1 MKQKDT
7 ANVQWWQS
15 LTFRASA
22 LLLISLA
29 LVASLGYWVIN
40 RQGRPQMNLASENM
54 IERTGNEAV
63 NGILGTISRVDG
75 IARAAELLTGGM
87 PKDTQLYMNTYYP
100 MMNDSDHQIASGGIW
115 FEPYGFQQNA
125 ERKALFWIRN
135 NENVMQYDS
144 QYEDINKVPDPYYK
158 DAWYVPARYSNI
170 DTCLWSKSYI
180 DPASQVPML
189 TCTRPL
195 KIKDEFEGVITV
207 DLNLSSLQ
215 ELTKQWQT
223 ITGGYV
229 FLADLDNRFL
239 TFPDEKLVKKSS
251 GENIEEF
258 IYAEDLSKTQPLFV
272 PIANTLKSIN
282 DKLIEQARKIDNQFI
297 QTVSSKIT
305 SETNKISP
313 ADAQMIAAIMLNTRA
328 MNTQSDETYMV
339 DKITIENDFYLN
351 QPATAYF
358 FKIPYTYWKMVVV
371 KPISETNAL
380 ANSLSNTLIK
390 YMSVGLIATTIAGLL
405 LFYLL
410 FGVPL
415 SNTANAVRSL
425 TGMINDRRFD
435 DLQENKFSE
444 KNRSEIGVMGQAMNQ
459 LIDTLSDT
467 NQKLELEVSE
477 RTLAQQ
483 KAEQENE
490 QLNNS
495 VINILQAVNQL
506 SQRDLTAKA
515 PVTEDIIGTVADSI
529 NALTDE
535 TSRVLLGVTDIA
547 GQVADV
553 SGKVKSQAD
562 QVTQTA
568 EEERESVNRMVESLF
583 EATQTMNQVA
593 ALAEQSNLSAEEATE
608 VTDGALET
616 VTGTVREMD
625 SIRETI
631 AETEK
636 RIKRLG
642 ERSQEISSIVNLI
655 NTISERTHVLA
666 LNASMQAAV
675 AGEAGR
681 GFAVVAEEVQRLA
694 ESSRNAT
701 EQIGTLVNNIQVET
715 NETINTVNRTIAQV
729 VQGSDQAQKA
739 GEQMRRTQEI
749 TARLV
754 NQVRSI
760 ANASEQQKA
769 MSAQLLEAVQRI
781 GESTENTAQQI
792 VAQNQETD
800 TLLDASRRL
809 VESVSV
815 FKLPQTA

>member
-1 MKQKDT
+1 MNIRQIT
-7 ANVQWWQS
+7 YG
-15 LTFRASA
+15 LTA
-22 LLLISLA
+22 LLIVVLIA
-29 LVASLGYWVIN
+29 LGYEFFALQGAAKRLAATQQQQVQSYLLAYEL
-40 RQGRPQMNLASENM
+40 RQSSDDLTNMVRSYVATGNEQFEKQYNEILAIRNGQLERPDSYHRIYWDFLSGGVSAPRPGSGVKKPLHTLMEEAGFTEQELEQLAQSEANSNNLVNLETQAFNAMKGIFADASGQYTVTGEPDQAQALKLVYSPTYYAEKVKIM
-54 IERTGNEAV
+54 TPLDEFFRLMEERTGGQVAEAQA
-63 NGILGTISRVDG
+63 GQ
-75 IARAAELLTGGM
+75 AQA
-87 PKDTQLYMNTYYP
+87 
-100 MMNDSDHQIASGGIW
+100 
-115 FEPYGFQQNA
+115 QNI
-125 ERKALFWIRN
+125 F
-135 NENVMQYDS
+135 
-144 QYEDINKVPDPYYK
+144 
-158 DAWYVPARYSNI
+158 
-170 DTCLWSKSYI
+170 
-180 DPASQVPML
+180 
-189 TCTRPL
+189 
-195 KIKDEFEGVITV
+195 
-207 DLNLSSLQ
+207 
-215 ELTKQWQT
+215 
-223 ITGGYV
+223 
-229 FLADLDNRFL
+229 
-239 TFPDEKLVKKSS
+239 
-251 GENIEEF
+251 
-258 IYAEDLSKTQPLFV
+258 
-272 PIANTLKSIN
+272 
-282 DKLIEQARKIDNQFI
+282 
-297 QTVSSKIT
+297 
-305 SETNKISP
+305 
-313 ADAQMIAAIMLNTRA
+313 IMLLL
-328 MNTQSDETYMV
+328 V
-339 DKITIENDFYLN
+339 
-351 QPATAYF
+351 
-358 FKIPYTYWKMVVV
+358 
-371 KPISETNAL
+371 AL
-380 ANSLSNTLIK
+380 ALI
-390 YMSVGLIATTIAGLL
+390 GLL
-405 LFYLL
+405 IY
-410 FGVPL
+410 FGL
-415 SNTANAVRSL
+415 RQS
-425 TGMINDRRFD
+425 
-435 DLQENKFSE
+435 
-444 KNRSEIGVMGQAMNQ
+444 
-459 LIDTLSDT
+459 
-467 NQKLELEVSE
+467 KLELTE
-477 RTLAQQ
+477 RATAQK
-483 KAEQENE
+483 KAEDENE

-529 NALTDE
+529 NALADE

-553 SGKVKSQAD
+553 SGKVKVQAD

-568 EEERESVNRMVESLF
+568 EDERESVNRMVESLF

-701 EQIGTLVNNIQVET
+701 EQIGTLVSNIQVET
-715 NETINTVNRTIAQV
+715 NETINTVNKTIAQV

-749 TARLV
+749 TAQLV

-760 ANASEQQKA
+760 ANTSEQQKA

-800 TLLDASRRL
+800 TLLEASRRL

-815 FKLPQTA
+815 FKLPQAA

>member
-1 MKQKDT
+1 MNIRQIT
-7 ANVQWWQS
+7 YG
-15 LTFRASA
+15 LTA
-22 LLLISLA
+22 LLIVVLIA
-29 LVASLGYWVIN
+29 LGYEFFALQGAAKRLAATQQQQVQSYLLAYEL
-40 RQGRPQMNLASENM
+40 RQSSDDLTNMVRSYVATGNEQFEKQYNEILAIRNGQLERPDSYHRIYWDFLSGGVSAPRPGSGVKKPLHTLMEEAGFTEQELEQLAQSEANSNNLVNLETQAFNAMKGIFADASGQYTVTGEPDQAQALKLVYSPTYYAEKVKIM
-54 IERTGNEAV
+54 TPLDEFFRLMEERTGGQVAEAQAGQAQAQNIFIMLLLV
-63 NGILGTISRVDG
+63 ALAL
-75 IARAAELLTGGM
+75 IAAAITLVLIQSKRDLAQRAAA
-87 PKDTQLYMNTYYP
+87 Q
-100 MMNDSDHQIASGGIW
+100 
-115 FEPYGFQQNA
+115 
-125 ERKALFWIRN
+125 
-135 NENVMQYDS
+135 
-144 QYEDINKVPDPYYK
+144 
-158 DAWYVPARYSNI
+158 
-170 DTCLWSKSYI
+170 
-180 DPASQVPML
+180 
-189 TCTRPL
+189 
-195 KIKDEFEGVITV
+195 
-207 DLNLSSLQ
+207 
-215 ELTKQWQT
+215 
-223 ITGGYV
+223 
-229 FLADLDNRFL
+229 
-239 TFPDEKLVKKSS
+239 KK
-251 GENIEEF
+251 
-258 IYAEDLSKTQPLFV
+258 AED
-272 PIANTLKSIN
+272 
-282 DKLIEQARKIDNQFI
+282 
-297 QTVSSKIT
+297 
-305 SETNKISP
+305 
-313 ADAQMIAAIMLNTRA
+313 
-328 MNTQSDETYMV
+328 
-339 DKITIENDFYLN
+339 
-351 QPATAYF
+351 
-358 FKIPYTYWKMVVV
+358 
-371 KPISETNAL
+371 
-380 ANSLSNTLIK
+380 
-390 YMSVGLIATTIAGLL
+390 
-405 LFYLL
+405 
-410 FGVPL
+410 
-415 SNTANAVRSL
+415 
-425 TGMINDRRFD
+425 
-435 DLQENKFSE
+435 
-444 KNRSEIGVMGQAMNQ
+444 
-459 LIDTLSDT
+459 
-467 NQKLELEVSE
+467 
-477 RTLAQQ
+477 
-483 KAEQENE
+483 ENE

-529 NALTDE
+529 NALADE

-553 SGKVKSQAD
+553 SGKVKVQAD

-568 EEERESVNRMVESLF
+568 EDERESVNRMVESLF

-701 EQIGTLVNNIQVET
+701 EQIGTLVSNIQVET
-715 NETINTVNRTIAQV
+715 NETINTVNKTIAQV

-749 TARLV
+749 TAQLV

-760 ANASEQQKA
+760 ANTSEQQKA

-800 TLLDASRRL
+800 TLLEASRRL

-815 FKLPQTA
+815 FKLPQAA

>member
-1 MKQKDT
+1 MNIRQIT
-7 ANVQWWQS
+7 YG
-15 LTFRASA
+15 LTA
-22 LLLISLA
+22 LLIVVLIA
-29 LVASLGYWVIN
+29 LGYEFFALQGAAKRLAATQQQQVQSYLLAYEL
-40 RQGRPQMNLASENM
+40 RQSSDDLTNMVRSYVATGNEQFEKQYNEILAIRNGQLERPDSYHRIYWDFLSGGVSAPRPGSGVKKPLHTLMEEAGFTEQELEQLAQSEANSNNLVNLETQAFNAMKGIFADASGQYTVTGEPDQAQALKLVYSPTYYAEKVKIM
-54 IERTGNEAV
+54 TPLDEFFRLMEERTGGQVAEAQAGQAQAQNIFIMLLLV
-63 NGILGTISRVDG
+63 ALAL
-75 IARAAELLTGGM
+75 IAAAITLVLIQSKRDLAQRAAA
-87 PKDTQLYMNTYYP
+87 Q
-100 MMNDSDHQIASGGIW
+100 
-115 FEPYGFQQNA
+115 
-125 ERKALFWIRN
+125 
-135 NENVMQYDS
+135 
-144 QYEDINKVPDPYYK
+144 
-158 DAWYVPARYSNI
+158 
-170 DTCLWSKSYI
+170 
-180 DPASQVPML
+180 
-189 TCTRPL
+189 
-195 KIKDEFEGVITV
+195 
-207 DLNLSSLQ
+207 
-215 ELTKQWQT
+215 
-223 ITGGYV
+223 
-229 FLADLDNRFL
+229 
-239 TFPDEKLVKKSS
+239 KK
-251 GENIEEF
+251 
-258 IYAEDLSKTQPLFV
+258 AED
-272 PIANTLKSIN
+272 
-282 DKLIEQARKIDNQFI
+282 
-297 QTVSSKIT
+297 
-305 SETNKISP
+305 
-313 ADAQMIAAIMLNTRA
+313 
-328 MNTQSDETYMV
+328 
-339 DKITIENDFYLN
+339 
-351 QPATAYF
+351 
-358 FKIPYTYWKMVVV
+358 
-371 KPISETNAL
+371 
-380 ANSLSNTLIK
+380 
-390 YMSVGLIATTIAGLL
+390 
-405 LFYLL
+405 
-410 FGVPL
+410 
-415 SNTANAVRSL
+415 
-425 TGMINDRRFD
+425 
-435 DLQENKFSE
+435 
-444 KNRSEIGVMGQAMNQ
+444 
-459 LIDTLSDT
+459 
-467 NQKLELEVSE
+467 
-477 RTLAQQ
+477 
-483 KAEQENE
+483 ENE

-515 PVTEDIIGTVADSI
+515 PVTADVIGTVADSI
-529 NALTDE
+529 NALADE

-553 SGKVKSQAD
+553 SGKVKVQAD

-568 EEERESVNRMVESLF
+568 EDERESVNRMVESLF

-701 EQIGTLVNNIQVET
+701 EQIGTLVSNIQVET
-715 NETINTVNRTIAQV
+715 NETINTVNKTIAQV

-749 TARLV
+749 TAQLV

-760 ANASEQQKA
+760 ANTSEQQKA

-800 TLLDASRRL
+800 TLLEASRRL

-815 FKLPQTA
+815 FKLPQAA

>member
-1 MKQKDT
+1 MN
-7 ANVQWWQS
+7 A
-15 LTFRASA
+15 TFIRRAIIV
-22 LLLISLA
+22 LISLIVVTLAALGYAFYALRTSSQSLADTRTRQIDSYLLAYELRQSSADLTSMARIYVATGNPEFERDYNTVLAIRNGSAPRPVDYHRIYWEFVAAGVPKPRPDSELRKPLQDLMREAGFTEEEFAKLRESEANSTA
-29 LVASLGYWVIN
+29 LVAT
-40 RQGRPQMNLASENM
+40 E
-54 IERTGNEAV
+54 
-63 NGILGTISRVDG
+63 
-75 IARAAELLTGGM
+75 
-87 PKDTQLYMNTYYP
+87 
-100 MMNDSDHQIASGGIW
+100 
-115 FEPYGFQQNA
+115 
-125 ERKALFWIRN
+125 
-135 NENVMQYDS
+135 
-144 QYEDINKVPDPYYK
+144 
-158 DAWYVPARYSNI
+158 
-170 DTCLWSKSYI
+170 
-180 DPASQVPML
+180 
-189 TCTRPL
+189 
-195 KIKDEFEGVITV
+195 
-207 DLNLSSLQ
+207 
-215 ELTKQWQT
+215 
-223 ITGGYV
+223 
-229 FLADLDNRFL
+229 
-239 TFPDEKLVKKSS
+239 
-251 GENIEEF
+251 
-258 IYAEDLSKTQPLFV
+258 
-272 PIANTLKSIN
+272 
-282 DKLIEQARKIDNQFI
+282 
-297 QTVSSKIT
+297 
-305 SETNKISP
+305 
-313 ADAQMIAAIMLNTRA
+313 TRA
-328 MNTQSDETYMV
+328 MNAVKGRFEDKDGNYARLDKPDRDLAIRIMNDAAYHQEKAKILRPLDEFFVLMEQRTAGEV
-339 DKITIENDFYLN
+339 DMAAVAQNRAQTLFVTL
-351 QPATAYF
+351 
-358 FKIPYTYWKMVVV
+358 MLV
-371 KPISETNAL
+371 AL
-380 ANSLSNTLIK
+380 ALI
-390 YMSVGLIATTIAGLL
+390 GLL
-405 LFYLL
+405 IF
-410 FGVPL
+410 FGL
-415 SNTANAVRSL
+415 RQS
-425 TGMINDRRFD
+425 
-435 DLQENKFSE
+435 
-444 KNRSEIGVMGQAMNQ
+444 
-459 LIDTLSDT
+459 
-467 NQKLELEVSE
+467 KLELTE
-477 RTLAQQ
+477 RATAQK
-483 KAEQENE
+483 KAEDENE

-529 NALTDE
+529 NALADE

-553 SGKVKSQAD
+553 SGKVKVQAD

-568 EEERESVNRMVESLF
+568 EDERESVNRMVESLF

-701 EQIGTLVNNIQVET
+701 EQIGTLVSNIQVET
-715 NETINTVNRTIAQV
+715 NETINTVNKTIAQV

-749 TARLV
+749 TAQLV

-800 TLLDASRRL
+800 TLLEASRRL

-815 FKLPQTA
+815 FKLPQAA